1 MKHCSVCTYE
11 WKCTARCKCLLGK
24 IKPEEVKIEMP
35 KPIPVMGTRGVVMSG
50 KLKGSRMVNV
60 MLRKFIEKKLK
71 Q

>member
-1 MKHCSVCTYE
+1 MKHCDVCTYE

-50 KLKGSRMVNV
+50 KLKGRP
-60 MLRKFIEKKLK
+60 KKVTL